1 MNTAVTDRL
10 VVTREEAKLHLRVD
24 HDDEDELIAHLIE
37 SAKQSADRFLNNP
50 FEDQLGVP
58 QEIPADVKTWVLR
71 RVAFLY
77 EQRVENVVADTVPG
91 AGTVD
96 YGRSVGSQ
104 QAGAL
109 DYSLI
114 RPYRLNPGL

>member
-1 MNTAVTDRL
+1 MSTAVADRL
-10 VVTREEAKLHLRVD
+10 VVTLEEAKLHLRVD
-24 HDDEDELIAHLIE
+24 HDDEDALIADLIE

-50 FEDQLGVP
+50 FEDSLGVP
-58 QEIPADVKTWVLR
+58 QDIPADVKIWVMR
-71 RVAFLY
+71 RVNFLY

-91 AGTVD
+91 AGTID
-96 YGRSVGSQ
+96 YGRNVGD
-104 QAGAL
+104 QAAGSL